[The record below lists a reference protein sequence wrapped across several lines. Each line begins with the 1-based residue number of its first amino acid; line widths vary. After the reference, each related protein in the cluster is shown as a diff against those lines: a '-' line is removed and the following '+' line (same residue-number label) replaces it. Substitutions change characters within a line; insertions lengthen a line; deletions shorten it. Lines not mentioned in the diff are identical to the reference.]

1 MPAISEQVQGLQG
14 LQGVEEEEARL
25 LASLERLDSVID
37 SKLADAADPAAA
49 FVLAAE
55 YRAQQQQRLDDEA
68 ARHAHQRGGA
78 RVAPR
83 MLPPAPALDHWNRTE
98 DLQYFNMQAARADAS
113 RGHQRLPGGP
123 AHWGAEA
130 GGGGGQWY
138 DRGAGPWGTVRSG
151 RRPGGVQRV
160 DKPEPAMG
168 AAARDR
174 RTLLRNK

>member
-1 MPAISEQVQGLQG
+1 MPAISEQAQGLQGLQG

-37 SKLADAADPAAA
+37 AKLAEAADPAAA

-55 YRAQQQQRLDDEA
+55 YRAQQQQRLDHEA
-68 ARHAHQRGGA
+68 AAHAHQRGA

-98 DLQYFNMQAARADAS
+98 DLQYFNMQAARGLP
-113 RGHQRLPGGP
+113 GHGQQGLPGG
-123 AHWGAEA
+123 AA
-130 GGGGGQWY
+130 GGGGDPWC
-138 DRGAGPWGTVRSG
+138 DKGAGPWGAARNG

-160 DKPEPAMG
+160 EKPEPAMG

-174 RTLLRNK
+174 RALLKNK

>member
-1 MPAISEQVQGLQG
+1 MPASSEQVQGLQG

-98 DLQYFNMQAARADAS
+98 DLQYFNMQAARGLP
-113 RGHQRLPGGP
+113 GHGQQGLPGGLR
-123 AHWGAEA
+123 
-130 GGGGGQWY
+130 GGGWI
-138 DRGAGPWGTVRSG
+138 RGVTRVRGPGG
-151 RRPGGVQRV
+151 RRGMAGV
-160 DKPEPAMG
+160 PAVFN
-168 AAARDR
+168 ALKSLSRLWALR
-174 RTLLRNK
+174 RGTAGRC